1 MIRKEH
7 DMDFCI
13 FERQVCRQGHTET
26 KWFYT
31 FKDLDSGKKRTRLCK
46 DCYSME
52 DAWRYVHNLRHLSID
67 QYLIRNIASDMFL
80 PESEHM
86 NRMRSF
92 GKNLDERSI
101 SLYRFFIKRIIT
113 DFGNKQIQNIKVS
126 DIEKVLLNDRNHSGS
141 WKNQYLETFCAIYDN
156 TQWVCTKPVNRPVFT
171 KFARNS
177 KKADLLSTE
186 ELNLIISRRFWERE
200 QDYILFLL
208 IASCGLRIG
217 EARGLRRNQFL
228 FNKKILVVDGFCK
241 RNGERT
247 NYNKKGSDENR
258 KIRIVPIPDMTIKI
272 VQNYIKTWL
281 IGENNFLFMM
291 NGHPV
296 RQEYLRS
303 AFNRVLKRA
312 GIQTKG
318 RKIVPHS
325 LRFTFVTRM
334 RRNLDIETVQKIA
347 GHASAG
353 MTEYYTRFGIDEIF
367 ESMKQS
373 IPVANM
379 LFL

>member
-1 MIRKEH
+1 
-7 DMDFCI
+7 MDFCI
-13 FERQVCRQGHTET
+13 FERQTQEGAR
-26 KWFYT
+26 WFYS
-31 FKDLDSGKKRTRLCK
+31 FRDSVSGRRRTRICR
-46 DCYSME
+46 DCHSME
-52 DAWRYVHNLRHLSID
+52 DAWHYVQKLKYNSIE
-67 QYLIRNIASDMFL
+67 QYLIRNIAGNMFL

-86 NRMRSF
+86 NRLKSF
-92 GKNLDERSI
+92 GKKLDERTITS
-101 SLYRFFIKRIIT
+101 YRYYIERIID
-113 DFGNKQIQNIKVS
+113 DFGDCQIQNVKVS
-126 DIEKVLLNDRNHSGS
+126 DIERLLLNDCKHSGS

-156 TQWVCTKPVNRPVFT
+156 TQWVCSKPVQRPPFM

-186 ELNLIISRRFWERE
+186 ELNLIVSRRFWERE
-200 QDYILFLL
+200 QDYVLFLL

-217 EARGLRRNQFL
+217 EARGLRRKQFL
-228 FNKKILVVDGFCK
+228 FDKKILVVDGFCK

-258 KIRIVPIPDMTIKI
+258 KIRIAPLPDMTIRV
-272 VQNYIKTWL
+272 VQNYIRTWL
-281 IGENNFLFMM
+281 IGENDFLFMM
-291 NGHPV
+291 NGHPL
-296 RQEYLRS
+296 RQEYLRA

-312 GIQTKG
+312 GIRMEG

-347 GHASAG
+347 GHASSG